1 MELTKK
7 KRTIKY
13 AVYGAVLLL
22 AALLQN
28 TGGLFPEI
36 GRARCFLL
44 IPVCIILGINE
55 DERVAAFIGLFG
67 GFLWDAVCAQH
78 MGFNCIFLMFA
89 CYFASAL
96 VSYVFRNTFVTGLI
110 ASVTAIVVYCLL
122 YWLLFVLMSRPE
134 GAGFA
139 LGRFYVPCALYSIAL
154 APVIE
159 AVLIPLKSKVTGE
172 RQLDA

>member
-1 MELTKK
+1 MEGVFEQVCVRLVLHYCFAATPLS
-7 KRTIKY
+7 I
-13 AVYGAVLLL
+13 VYS
-22 AALLQN
+22 
-28 TGGLFPEI
+28 
-36 GRARCFLL
+36 
-44 IPVCIILGINE
+44 
-55 DERVAAFIGLFG
+55 G